1 MTGSLI
7 VDTLDELKANV
18 DALAVQVKAVD
29 PRAVLEAART
39 GAGNHGPELREATRQ
54 VLEAAQAARGAAD
67 LERRLGWRLI
77 ASALLAA
84 FLGGAVA
91 GGVVTAGWLAPMDRL
106 ERAGPQWAAA
116 NQRAYDAVMDLSGKV
131 NQLAER
137 TCPPAASV
145 PAPQPPRPK
154 RRE

>member
-7 VDTLDELKANV
+7 VDTLDDLKAKV
-18 DALAVQVKAVD
+18 GALAVQVKAAD
-29 PRAVLEAART
+29 PHAVLEAARA
-39 GAGNHGPELREATRQ
+39 GAGTHGPELQEATKQ
-54 VLEAAQAARGAAD
+54 ALEAAQAARGAAD
-67 LERRLGWRLI
+67 LEKRLGWRLI

-106 ERAGPQWAAA
+106 ENATPQWAAA
-116 NQRAYDAVMDLSGKV
+116 NRRAYDAVMELSGKV

-137 TCPPAASV
+137 ACPPAAST
-145 PAPQPPRPK
+145 PQPSRTK